1 MLISRTNLPKGTWRR
16 VYAHALVQATTVMI
30 MGTMR
35 NHKMPTVRNERGV
48 AKTWPVASHRMRP
61 DLKALVERTASHL
74 DCSQAV
80 AINLILDHVETGVDG
95 LPTWVEEEQPN
106 EEALPLD
113 KIA

>member
-1 MLISRTNLPKGTWRR
+1 MPSNKTNLLVAVSRR
-16 VYAHALVQATTVMI
+16 VYAHALVRDTTVTF
-30 MGTMR
+30 MGTTR

-61 DLKALVERTASHL
+61 DLKAMVERTASHL

-95 LPTWVEEEQPN
+95 LPTWVEEERPN
-106 EEALPLD
+106 EEVLPFG